1 MKNPFFKSSASSEVG
16 ASENDEEA
24 AKYRDIHM
32 YLTTQVNS
40 LYCCLN
46 ILHKLKITPFILDKF
61 DSQTDAAC
69 ISLKKVISETNVKGL
84 PPSLTAAL
92 SFFSREQFLQT
103 ALPYVFLSLSYILKH
118 RRRHDGQMSPLTT
131 AESELIKTMTVIL
144 SGDDGI
150 RLPLATLQLFVVQ
163 FAPFFS
169 KLNASESFLRMVLA
183 DQVQI
188 TFWGSLSKANM
199 PELAVFNR
207 PFVEIDRLRQSM
219 GRAINSPLTCLD
231 AAVLQSTERYFYEI

>member
-1 MKNPFFKSSASSEVG
+1 
-16 ASENDEEA
+16 
-24 AKYRDIHM
+24 
-32 YLTTQVNS
+32 
-40 LYCCLN
+40 
-46 ILHKLKITPFILDKF
+46 
-61 DSQTDAAC
+61 
-69 ISLKKVISETNVKGL
+69 
-84 PPSLTAAL
+84 
-92 SFFSREQFLQT
+92 
-103 ALPYVFLSLSYILKH
+103 
-118 RRRHDGQMSPLTT
+118 
-131 AESELIKTMTVIL
+131 MTVIL

-163 FAPFFS
+163 FSPFFS

-188 TFWGSLSKANM
+188 TFWGALSKSNM

-231 AAVLQSTERYFYEI
+231 AAVLQSTEK

>member
-1 MKNPFFKSSASSEVG
+1 M
-16 ASENDEEA
+16 
-24 AKYRDIHM
+24 
-32 YLTTQVNS
+32 
-40 LYCCLN
+40 
-46 ILHKLKITPFILDKF
+46 
-61 DSQTDAAC
+61 
-69 ISLKKVISETNVKGL
+69 KGL

-103 ALPYVFLSLSYILKH
+103 ALPYVFTALSYTLKH
-118 RRRHDGQMSPLTT
+118 RKSHDGQLSALTT
-131 AESELIKTMTVIL
+131 AESELLKAMTVIL

-163 FAPFFS
+163 FSPFFS

-183 DQVQI
+183 DQTQI
-188 TFWGSLSKANM
+188 TFWGALSKANM

-231 AAVLQSTERYFYEI
+231 AAVLQSTEK

>member
-103 ALPYVFLSLSYILKH
+103 SLPYVFLSLSTYLFKF
-118 RRRHDGQMSPLTT
+118 DVFSL
-131 AESELIKTMTVIL
+131 ELGNLLPKFVIL
-144 SGDDGI
+144 FF
-150 RLPLATLQLFVVQ
+150 QLTH
-163 FAPFFS
+163 
-169 KLNASESFLRMVLA
+169 LVL
-183 DQVQI
+183 V
-188 TFWGSLSKANM
+188 
-199 PELAVFNR
+199 
-207 PFVEIDRLRQSM
+207 
-219 GRAINSPLTCLD
+219 
-231 AAVLQSTERYFYEI
+231 